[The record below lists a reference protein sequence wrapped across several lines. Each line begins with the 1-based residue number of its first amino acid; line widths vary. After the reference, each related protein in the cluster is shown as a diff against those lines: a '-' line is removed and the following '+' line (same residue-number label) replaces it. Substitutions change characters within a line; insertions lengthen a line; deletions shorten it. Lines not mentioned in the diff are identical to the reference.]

1 MKKVQARQNR
11 RRPIPRKKNRS
22 MSTSVCIGLM
32 ILMLCITGLV
42 QLKVQ
47 TRLANINS
55 AIDQQVRALEDM
67 DKTYKDMT
75 ASLDEIKNSDDI
87 MRKAKFQLGMVYPDN
102 DQVKYIDVAIREKDN
117 DVNENVY
124 LNPVISVLH
133 IFNGK

>member
-1 MKKVQARQNR
+1 MKKVQARRNR
-11 RRPIPRKKNRS
+11 RRLTPRKKNRS
-22 MSTSVCIGLM
+22 MSTSACIGL
-32 ILMLCITGLV
+32 IVLFLCITGV
-42 QLKVQ
+42 IQLKMQ
-47 TRLANINS
+47 TRLASINS
-55 AIDQQVRALEDM
+55 AIDRQVKALDEM

-87 MRKAKFQLGMVYPDN
+87 MRKAKFQLGMVYPEN

>member
-22 MSTSVCIGLM
+22 MSTSACIGLM

-55 AIDQQVRALEDM
+55 AIDRQVKALEDM

>member
-1 MKKVQARQNR
+1 MKKVQVRQNR

-22 MSTSVCIGLM
+22 MSTSACIGLM
-32 ILMLCITGLV
+32 ILMLCITGFV

-55 AIDQQVRALEDM
+55 AIDRQVRALEDM

>member
-1 MKKVQARQNR
+1 MKKVQTRRNR
-11 RRPIPRKKNRS
+11 RRPTLRKKNRS
-22 MSTSVCIGLM
+22 MSTSACIGLM
-32 ILMLCITGLV
+32 VLLLCITGV
-42 QLKVQ
+42 IQLKMQ
-47 TRLANINS
+47 TRLASINS
-55 AIDQQVRALEDM
+55 AIDRQVKALDEM

>member
-1 MKKVQARQNR
+1 MKKVQTRRNR
-11 RRPIPRKKNRS
+11 RRPTPRKKNRS
-22 MSTSVCIGLM
+22 MSTSACIGLM
-32 ILMLCITGLV
+32 VLLLCITGV
-42 QLKVQ
+42 IQLKMQ
-47 TRLANINS
+47 TRLASINS
-55 AIDQQVRALEDM
+55 AIDRQVKALDEM

-87 MRKAKFQLGMVYPDN
+87 MRKAKFQLGMVYPEN

>member
-22 MSTSVCIGLM
+22 MSTSACIGLI

-55 AIDQQVRALEDM
+55 AIDRQVRALEDM

>member
-22 MSTSVCIGLM
+22 MSTSACIGLM
-32 ILMLCITGLV
+32 ILMFCITGLV

-55 AIDQQVRALEDM
+55 AIDRQVRALEDM